1 MTASDAAIVRQVL
14 EGDTEAFGVLV
25 ERHQERCTRLAIHIL
40 GSREDAEDAVQ
51 ETFLRAYRS
60 LASYQERDRFTAWL
74 VRILVNQC
82 RTALARQRRRAVEVP
97 DWDWATAAG
106 TAAGGAEEHPADRAA
121 LREELERALATLEPE
136 QREAVVLKFA
146 EELSYEEI
154 ATATGASVSAL
165 KMRVQRACRRL
176 RALLSETHHA

>member
-14 EGDTEAFGVLV
+14 DGNPEAFGVLV
-25 ERHQERCTRLAIHIL
+25 ARHQERCTRLALHIT

-60 LASYQERDRFTAWL
+60 LASYQERDRFSAWL

-82 RTALARQRRRAVEVP
+82 RTTLAKRRRHAEVP
-97 DWDWATAAG
+97 DWDWAAVPG
-106 TAAGGAEEHPADRAA
+106 DVEEHPAERAA

-146 EELSYEEI
+146 DELTYDEI

-176 RALLSETHHA
+176 RALLQEIHHV

>member
-1 MTASDAAIVRQVL
+1 MTVSDSAIVRQVL
-14 EGDTEAFGVLV
+14 AGDPEAFGGLV
-25 ERHQERCTRLAIHIL
+25 ERYHERCTRLATHIL

-60 LASYQERDRFTAWL
+60 LGAYEERDRFSAWL

-82 RTALARQRRRAVEVP
+82 RTAMARRRRQVAVA
-97 DWDWATAAG
+97 DWDWAVPAS
-106 TAAGGAEEHPADRAA
+106 GGAEEHPADRAA
-121 LREELERALATLEPE
+121 LREELDRALAALEPE

-146 EELSYEEI
+146 EELTYDEI
-154 ATATGASVSAL
+154 ATATGVSVSAL

-176 RALLSETHHA
+176 RALLTEIHHA